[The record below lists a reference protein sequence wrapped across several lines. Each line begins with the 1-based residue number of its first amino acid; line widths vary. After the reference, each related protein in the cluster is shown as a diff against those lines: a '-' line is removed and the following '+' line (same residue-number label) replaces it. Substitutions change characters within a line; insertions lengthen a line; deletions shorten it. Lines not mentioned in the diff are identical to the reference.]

1 MAMQRYIVN
10 FPRLSP
16 DMLEI
21 WKTVPSSIASD
32 VQNRCQSMDARI
44 KPCAPGMRIC
54 GQARTAVS
62 MPGDNSMLLTACSLA
77 EPGEVVV
84 VAGAGLEEVALAGE
98 WVVRGCKSRG
108 LGGLV
113 IDGSVRDL
121 QEIRTIGFPVFAKGS
136 VPRGPHKAF
145 GGKMDVPAGVGGMV
159 VNPGDLIIGDD
170 DGVTVVP
177 LAVMDEVL
185 RRCLEL
191 MAKEKVWSQ
200 QLDAGK
206 SLMEVLGVPEP
217 EIVETP
223 TLR

>member
-1 MAMQRYIVN
+1 MAMQRYITQ
-10 FPRLSP
+10 FPRLAP
-16 DMLEI
+16 DLLEI
-21 WKTVPSSIASD
+21 WSTVPSSIASD
-32 VQNRCQSMDARI
+32 TQNRCQSMDSRI

-54 GQARTAVS
+54 GQARTVIP

-84 VAGAGLEEVALAGE
+84 VAGAGLEDVAMAGE
-98 WVVRGCKSRG
+98 WVARGCKARA

-113 IDGSVRDL
+113 IDGSVRDM
-121 QEIRTIGFPVFAKGS
+121 QEIRGIGFPVFSKGA
-136 VPRGPHKAF
+136 VPRGPHKSF
-145 GGKMDVPAGVGGMV
+145 GGKMDVTAAVGGIA

-177 LAVMDEVL
+177 LPVMDEVL
-185 RRCLEL
+185 KRCLDL
-191 MAKEKVWSQ
+191 MAKEKIWSA

-217 EIVETP
+217 EIVELAP
-223 TLR
+223 AR

>member
-1 MAMQRYIVN
+1 MAMQRHIVS
-10 FPRLSP
+10 FPRISP
-16 DMLEI
+16 EKMELWRTI
-21 WKTVPSSIASD
+21 PSSIASD

-44 KPCAPGMRIC
+44 KPCAEGMRLC
-54 GQARTAVS
+54 GQARTVKA
-62 MPGDNSMLLTACSLA
+62 MPGDNSVMLIACSVA

-84 VAGAGLEEVALAGE
+84 VAGSGLEDVAMAGE
-98 WVVRGCKSRG
+98 WVMRGCKSRG

-113 IDGSVRDL
+113 IDGSVRDM
-121 QEIRTIGFPVFAKGS
+121 QEIRRIGFPVFSKGS

-145 GGKMDVPAGVGGMV
+145 GGVMDTTAAVGGIA

-177 LAVMDEVL
+177 LAAADEVL
-185 RRCLEL
+185 DRCLALLE
-191 MAKEKVWSQ
+191 KEKIWSA

-217 EIVETP
+217 EIVEAP
-223 TLR
+223 VS

>member
-10 FPRLSP
+10 FPRLSA
-16 DMLEI
+16 DLLEI

-32 VQNRCQSMDARI
+32 VQNRCQSMDSRI

-54 GQARTAVS
+54 GQARTVVP

-84 VAGAGLEEVALAGE
+84 VAGAGLEDVAMAGE
-98 WVVRGCKSRG
+98 WVMRGCKSRN

-113 IDGSVRDL
+113 IDGSVRDM
-121 QEIRTIGFPVFAKGS
+121 QEIRSIGFPVFSKGS

-145 GGKMDVPAGVGGMV
+145 GGKMDVTAAVGGIA

-170 DGVTVVP
+170 DGVTIVP
-177 LAVMDEVL
+177 LSVMDMVL
-185 RRCLEL
+185 KRCLDL
-191 MAKEKVWSQ
+191 MAKEKIWSQ

-217 EIVETP
+217 EIVELATA
-223 TLR
+223 R

>member
-10 FPRLSP
+10 FPRLSA
-16 DMLEI
+16 DLLEI
-21 WKTVPSSIASD
+21 WSTVPSSIASD

-54 GQARTAVS
+54 GQARTVVP

-84 VAGAGLEEVALAGE
+84 VAGAGLEDVAMAGE
-98 WVVRGCKSRG
+98 WVMRGCKSRG

-113 IDGSVRDL
+113 IDGSVRDM
-121 QEIRTIGFPVFAKGS
+121 QEIRSIGFPVFSKGS
-136 VPRGPHKAF
+136 VPRGPHKSF
-145 GGKMDVPAGVGGMV
+145 GGKMDVTAAVGGIA

-170 DGVTVVP
+170 DGVTIVP
-177 LAVMDEVL
+177 LGVMDEVL
-185 RRCLEL
+185 KRCLDL
-191 MAKEKVWSQ
+191 MAKEKIWSQ

-217 EIVETP
+217 EIVELA